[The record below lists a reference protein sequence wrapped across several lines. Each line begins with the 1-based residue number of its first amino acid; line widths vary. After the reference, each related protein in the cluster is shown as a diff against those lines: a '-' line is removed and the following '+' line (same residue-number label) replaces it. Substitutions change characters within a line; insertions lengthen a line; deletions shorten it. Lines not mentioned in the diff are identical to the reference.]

1 MKRNTAFVALVWAVW
16 TVAFVS
22 AGNYLK
28 MFDAQH
34 APQDPC
40 YDDMGQRPTK
50 CVPDFIN
57 AAFGRTVT
65 ASSTC
70 GDPVTRF
77 CYDRQEKGDLK
88 RQCHVCDS
96 KDPARSHPPSYLTD
110 LNNPNNLT
118 CWHSAPMLPGDNQN
132 VTLTL
137 SLGKKY
143 ELTYVNLQFC
153 GDKPD
158 SLSIHKSMDYGA
170 TWQPFQYY
178 SSECLSVF
186 DRPRRLMIG
195 KANEQEPLCTDAHL
209 QRQGP
214 LGTSSRIAFST
225 LEGRPSAHV
234 LDASPVLQDWV
245 TATDI
250 RVMLHR
256 PRSATIS
263 ENDNSALG
271 DPYRRAPFTY
281 SVADL
286 SVGGRCKCNGH
297 ASRCVPGKNGELAC
311 QCAHNT
317 AGREC
322 EKCKPFHF
330 DRPWGRATDRDAHPC
345 V

>member
-1 MKRNTAFVALVWAVW
+1 MGCNVAYAVLVWAW
-16 TVAFVS
+16 MAMIVS
-22 AGNYLK
+22 ANNYLK
-28 MFDAQH
+28 MFETPN
-34 APQDPC
+34 APPDPC
-40 YDDMGQRPTK
+40 YDEMGHRPTK

-57 AAFGRTVT
+57 AAYGRTVD
-65 ASSTC
+65 ASNTC
-70 GDPVTRF
+70 GIPPTRF
-77 CYDRQEKGDLK
+77 CFDKMINGNLK
-88 RQCHVCDS
+88 RLCHVCDA
-96 KDPARSHPPSYLTD
+96 KDQARAHPPKYLTD

-118 CWHSAPMLPGDNQN
+118 CWHSTPMSPKNNEN

-170 TWQPFQYY
+170 SWQPFQYY
-178 SSECLSVF
+178 SSECERVF
-186 DRPRRLMIG
+186 DRPKRLMIG
-195 KANEQEPLCTDAHL
+195 KADEQEPLCTDTHL

-214 LGTSSRIAFST
+214 LSSSPRIGFST

-250 RVMLHR
+250 RIVLHR
-256 PRSATIS
+256 PKSPVHYGNGSTARSTA
-263 ENDNSALG
+263 
-271 DPYRRAPFTY
+271 APFMY

-297 ASRCVPGKNGELAC
+297 ASRCVPGKNGVLAC

-345 V
+345 VGE